1 MLCSNLAAKAKFQ
14 MKSLNTV
21 LSVVLLIAVIFL
33 FYREFSSKPAKNAEQ
48 TEAEAIASKDFSNLR
63 IAYINYD
70 SLVVRYEYHKE
81 LKEKLEKEAKAL
93 EAELARRSTIFQE
106 DVAILQQRANEL
118 SQERLQ
124 SAQMELQQKQQEL
137 MMYRDQQTQR
147 LAEQEQ
153 ELTSLLRDDLDDVLK
168 KIREEYNLDI
178 IFSSDSRSDLL
189 AADEN
194 LNVTESVLSRLNDKY
209 KASKGDTLQK
219 AE

>member
-1 MLCSNLAAKAKFQ
+1 
-14 MKSLNTV
+14 MKSINTA
-21 LSVVLLIAVIFL
+21 LSLILLIAVVFL
-33 FYREFSSKPAKNAEQ
+33 FYREFSGGTEKSAQ
-48 TEAEAIASKDFSNLR
+48 QSEAEAIANTDFSNLR

-70 SLVVRYEYHKE
+70 SLVVRYDYHKE

-93 EAELARRSTIFQE
+93 ETELARRSKIFQE

-118 SQERLQ
+118 SEERLQ

-168 KIREEYNLDI
+168 QIRAEYKLDI
-178 IFSSDSRSDLL
+178 IFSYDSRSDLL
-189 AADEN
+189 AADEG
-194 LNVTESVLSRLNDKY
+194 LNVTESVLNRLNEKY
-209 KASKGDTLQK
+209 KASKGDTLQS

>member
-1 MLCSNLAAKAKFQ
+1 
-14 MKSLNTV
+14 MKSLNTA
-21 LSVVLLIAVIFL
+21 LSVVLLIAVVFL
-33 FYREFSSKPAKNAEQ
+33 FYREFSNKTEKSAQ
-48 TEAEAIASKDFSNLR
+48 QSEAEAIASKDFSNLR

-70 SLVVRYEYHKE
+70 SLVVRYDYHKE

-93 EAELARRSTIFQE
+93 ETELARRSKIFQE
-106 DVAILQQRANEL
+106 DVAILQQRASEL
-118 SQERLQ
+118 SEERLQ

-168 KIREEYNLDI
+168 QIREEYELDL
-178 IFSSDSRSDLL
+178 IFSYDSRSDLL
-189 AADEN
+189 AADEG
-194 LNVTESVLSRLNDKY
+194 LNVTESVLNRLNEKY
-209 KASKGDTLQK
+209 KASKGDTLQS